1 MPKMPAIPYVPHQH
15 AAKVHASLRR
25 SLAAMDE
32 AHQCAVLWFGEIMR
46 RRLYRDLGFSTI
58 NQYARQE
65 LGFST
70 SRTGDFIRLS
80 RQLENLPAVREAVA
94 AGQLGYTKAREI
106 VSVATPETEAC
117 WLEVAR
123 GTRKVLVYEVK
134 KAKRAARVDPAQVEL
149 LPNAAPVA
157 GPRELP
163 VRFAVDL
170 TPEQE
175 ARRAALVERLH
186 KLGGV
191 PADRA
196 ELMLEALAA
205 LVEMKEDETAAAVAV
220 ADVADGTYPAHRAA
234 KKSAHRAA
242 KKIARGVRRKT
253 AKKTPRGVLAS
264 RPPVQIHVH
273 ENRATGRMAVQTDA
287 GERELGRADAERM
300 RCDAAVCEHGG
311 RNTTTIAPRVRR
323 EVLARDRHRCRA
335 PGCGRTRFLEVHH
348 IVPRQRGGSN
358 RSENL
363 VTLCGAC
370 HRLWHERG
378 AWAVGK
384 VPVEVAAGAPVEIS
398 AGMPVE
404 TLAEM
409 PTA

>member
-1 MPKMPAIPYVPHQH
+1 MPKMSAVPYVQ
-15 AAKVHASLRR
+15 AQAGKQLQESLRR
-25 SLAAMDE
+25 SLAAMDQ

-46 RRLYRDLGFSTI
+46 RRLYRDLGHSTI
-58 NQYARQE
+58 NQYAKQE

-70 SRTGDFIRLS
+70 SRTGDFIRLA
-80 RQLENLPAVREAVA
+80 RQLDKLPAVREAVA
-94 AGQLGYTKAREI
+94 TGRLGYTKAREI
-106 VSVATPETEAC
+106 VSVATAATETC
-117 WLEVAR
+117 WLEVAK
-123 GTRKVLVYEVK
+123 GTRKELVYEVK
-134 KAKRAARVDPAQVEL
+134 KAKQAARVDPGQGEL
-149 LPNAAPVA
+149 LPTAAPVA

-163 VRFAVDL
+163 VRFSVDL

-175 ARRAALVERLH
+175 ARRAALVERLY

-205 LVEMKEDETAAAVAV
+205 LVEVKEDETAAAVADA
-220 ADVADGTYPAHRAA
+220 ADVADGAGTVTDPLHRAA
-234 KKSAHRAA
+234 KR
-242 KKIARGVRRKT
+242 
-253 AKKTPRGVLAS
+253 TPRGVLAG

-273 ENRATGRMAVQTDA
+273 ENRATGRMTVQTDA
-287 GERELGRADAERM
+287 GERELGQADTERM
-300 RCDAAVCEHGG
+300 RCDAAVCDHDG

-358 RSENL
+358 RPENL

-378 AWAVGK
+378 GGAAVATA
-384 VPVEVAAGAPVEIS
+384 VEVAAEASVGSPNSAP
-398 AGMPVE
+398 
-404 TLAEM
+404 
-409 PTA
+409 